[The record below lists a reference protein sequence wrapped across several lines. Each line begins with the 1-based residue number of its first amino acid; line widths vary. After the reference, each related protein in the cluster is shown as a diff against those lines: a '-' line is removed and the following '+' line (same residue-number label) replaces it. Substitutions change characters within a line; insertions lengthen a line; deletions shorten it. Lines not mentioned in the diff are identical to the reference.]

1 MISRAGRG
9 SGLNPWAKA
18 AHEAQNPDWPWER
31 YKSEYTE
38 EAEEDIEAMRIGL
51 RAFAEFALMLSL
63 VNWI

>member
-1 MISRAGRG
+1 M
-9 SGLNPWAKA
+9 NPWAKA